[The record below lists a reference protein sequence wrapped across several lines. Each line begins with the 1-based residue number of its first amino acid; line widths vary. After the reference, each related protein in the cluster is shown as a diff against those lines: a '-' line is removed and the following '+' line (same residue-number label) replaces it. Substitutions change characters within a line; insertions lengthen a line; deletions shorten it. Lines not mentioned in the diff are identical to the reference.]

1 MSVPIDWNM
10 GETRFI
16 KNFKKWQRSYEAEG
30 CKQSNLIKLSVKG
43 GEELVMK
50 WLFFLIKAFEIERYF
65 KINL

>member
-43 GEELVMK
+43 REELAMK
-50 WLFFLIKAFEIERYF
+50 
-65 KINL
+65 

>member
-43 GEELVMK
+43 REELAMK
-50 WLFFLIKAFEIERYF
+50 QLVIFNKSI
-65 KINL
+65 